1 MKKIFNVMMCVIAI
15 VIVGMAACEKRDATG
30 IVTNVDTLSK
40 YSVDVTTTKPT
51 TIEGP
56 ELVLPVGSRIQV
68 AKDKYSIDV
77 TLPEGYGFLFRDST
91 PNLASMKTLPVR
103 TFGTYTCVCS
113 GKGSSCQVLYQEQA
127 GGFGCLHQSCSGSCT
142 GSFVTIQFQQI
153 VGVIKLNDNEI
164 TIPKNLPFTPAP
176 LTQGAK
182 RLFFDIPEV
191 QEKIAAQYELMYR
204 FVPKPD
210 FRSVDPEHQSLKDYV
225 FVRAQ
230 IYGVDFYLLGPAEF
244 SKRTD
249 LFEVYTTKA
258 SCKCGAASGACSMG
272 SGGFLG
278 WKVYYCSGGCNG
290 CQLTITK
297 SAPPSIHLPDNS
309 LPLKPARADLP
320 RNF

>member
-1 MKKIFNVMMCVIAI
+1 MFYVMLSMIAVITVII
-15 VIVGMAACEKRDATG
+15 VACEKRNVPDVIST
-30 IVTNVDTLSK
+30 VDTAST
-40 YSVDVTTTKPT
+40 YSVDVITTKPT
-51 TIEGP
+51 TIEGS
-56 ELVLPVGSRIQV
+56 ELVLPIGSRIQV
-68 AKDKYSIDV
+68 FKDRYSIDV
-77 TLPEGYGFLFRDST
+77 TLPDGYGFLFRDTSS
-91 PNLASMKTLPVR
+91 NLVSMKTLPVR

-113 GKGSSCQVLYQEQA
+113 GKGSSCQVIYQEQA

-142 GSFVTIQFQQI
+142 GSFVTIRFEQI
-153 VGVIKLNDNEI
+153 YGVIKTDDKEI
-164 TIPKNLPFTPAP
+164 TIPKDLPFTPAS
-176 LTQGAK
+176 LRAGTK

-204 FVPKPD
+204 FVAKPD

-230 IYGVDFYLLGPAEF
+230 LYGVDFYFLGPAEF

-249 LFEVYTTKA
+249 LFEVYTAKA
-258 SCKCGAASGACSMG
+258 SCKCGNATGACSMG

-278 WKVYYCSGGCNG
+278 WKVYYCTGGCNG

-297 SAPPSIHLPDNS
+297 SASPSINLPDNS
-309 LPLKPARADLP
+309 LPLKPVPANLP